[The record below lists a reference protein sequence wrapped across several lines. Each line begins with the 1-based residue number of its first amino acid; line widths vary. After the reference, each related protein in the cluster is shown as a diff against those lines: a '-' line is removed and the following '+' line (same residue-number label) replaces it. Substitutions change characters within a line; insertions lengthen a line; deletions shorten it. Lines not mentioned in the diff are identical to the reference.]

1 MDVKILLV
9 YFTTLSMVNCEQK
22 PLCPESK
29 KAIFH
34 WLPYGTE
41 LAYSNRTGMRGEL
54 YEFLSLALKKCCS
67 TLHLTYSKM
76 KVNSSKEIE
85 LRLRK
90 DSSEFLSLYFPV
102 FANKYQKEKYQR
114 PFIGLYD
121 SPGPIVFAV
130 DKPSQKGAVLT
141 ALTQSWQI
149 PALCVLLASISG
161 VILWFLVSKNSNLP
175 NNHLSK
181 ILSFAG
187 K

>member
-1 MDVKILLV
+1 MNHVKTLFFLV
-9 YFTTLSMVNCEQK
+9 CISTLSLVNCERK
-22 PLCPESK
+22 PVCPESK
-29 KAIFH
+29 TAIFY
-34 WLPYGTE
+34 WLPYGKE
-41 LAYSNRTGMRGEL
+41 LAYSNKTGMRGEL
-54 YEFLSLALKKCCS
+54 YEFLSFALTKCCPD
-67 TLHLTYSKM
+67 LDLIFSKM

-121 SPGPIVFAV
+121 SPGPIVFTV

-161 VILWFLVSKNSNLP
+161 VILWFLVST
-175 NNHLSK
+175 NN
-181 ILSFAG
+181 IL
-187 K
+187 